1 MGRVADFETEL
12 SKRAKP
18 RYGRWHAIDLHNH
31 TPRSADYQYHEA
43 DVEQRLAERI
53 RDANISVVMF
63 TDHGQLP
70 EPGFVERLN
79 NATGRLVLRG
89 AELNIFVDAWD
100 KPEGKVGKA
109 LFFHLLVGFDPSSA
123 ASPEYWMTEIHRRC
137 SPETRELQGRKLH
150 GISASIATLCEV
162 LQDADAL
169 LIPAHLHSTPN
180 AFRSRSI
187 DDIYSDPVFLKHAR
201 EHFTALEVTS
211 EKTAAYFDGKHEE
224 TGRLHKACIQSS
236 DSHHPDMLG
245 WRMSHIQLQELTYR
259 QLKTGLELPFR
270 CSLQP
275 PTPPGNHIAGLHVQG
290 QFISDLWLSFSPY
303 CNAFIGVKGSG
314 KTSLLESLRFVLGA
328 DVPESKSQV
337 VNEHLSA
344 ILGAGGK
351 VTALVRRADGTKLLI
366 ERSFAD
372 KAFAVTFD
380 DDRSER
386 FTHAESLQFPSYIL
400 GWHEIEQAATDINIR
415 RLYMDT
421 IAGKEQVRAFTEQ
434 AEAAAAGIKNDHER
448 AASAYH
454 SFTQLEQQVARLKEL
469 RRGLKELTD
478 SNLIELRNQFQS
490 ATEHRET
497 LRATL
502 TRLQDARKNAKPHL
516 ESILAGFDR
525 RTLEG
530 ESPLAESV
538 SRARAL
544 MDNLI
549 GQIAAIGTSFE
560 GNLAQAIA
568 ELEIQIARADA
579 EFLAFSERYSERV
592 TSLSAEQRALLDSH
606 RKVMEE
612 TANLPTLERERDNAR
627 ELVVSMLHGLIE
639 RCDAVTTSLE
649 KRSSLRRTKIDEF
662 GNQLTPFGVRMAVI
676 SLQMPKRFQ
685 ELTQRYSEGTRVCN
699 ELRSSFSGGRWH
711 HSLKRAYE
719 SLLENLL
726 AGYSLFFRSSEFSF
740 FVSVFEDDD
749 LQIELKVGQGT
760 TDFRGIGQISAGQRC
775 TAIFPILLKQQSG
788 PLVVDQP
795 EDNLDNRHIA
805 SAIAPVVVEDKKS
818 RQIMFTS
825 HNANLVV
832 LSDPELIVTF
842 ESDGTTGRIEEQG
855 FLATPTSPITK
866 HVVDILD
873 GGEQALALRRRKYS
887 QSVRP

>member
-1 MGRVADFETEL
+1 MGRVAEFEAEL
-12 SKRAKP
+12 NKRAKP
-18 RYGRWHAIDLHNH
+18 RYGKWHAIDLHNH
-31 TPRSADYQYHEA
+31 TPLSPDYEYHET
-43 DVEQRLAERI
+43 DVEDRLAQRI
-53 RDANISVVMF
+53 RDANLSVIMF
-63 TDHGQLP
+63 TDHGRLP
-70 EPGFVERLN
+70 KADFVKRISDS
-79 NATGRLVLRG
+79 TGRLILRG

-100 KPEGKVGKA
+100 KPESKVDKA
-109 LFFHLLVGFDPSSA
+109 LFFHLLVGFDPSSS
-123 ASPEYWMTEIHRRC
+123 ASPDYWMTDIQRKC
-137 SPETRELQGRKLH
+137 NAETRMSQGQELH
-150 GISASIATLCEV
+150 GISASVTTLFSV
-162 LQDADAL
+162 LQDANAL

-187 DDIYSDPVFLKHAR
+187 DDIYADPVFLKHAR

-211 EKTAAYFDGKHEE
+211 EKTAAFFDGNHDE
-224 TGRLHKACIQSS
+224 TGRLHKTCIHSS
-236 DSHHPDMLG
+236 DSHHPDKLG
-245 WRMSHIQLQELTYR
+245 WRPSYLQLQELTYE

-270 CSLQP
+270 CSLQAP
-275 PTPPGNHIAGLHVQG
+275 ALPANYIVGVHVHG

-328 DVPESKSQV
+328 DVPESKAPV
-337 VNEHLSA
+337 VNEHLNA
-344 ILGAGGK
+344 ILGPGGK

-372 KAFAVTFD
+372 KAFLVTFD
-380 DDRSER
+380 DDRTDR

-434 AEAAAAGIKNDHER
+434 AEVAAAGIKNDHER
-448 AASAYH
+448 AASAYS

-478 SNLIELRNQFQS
+478 SNLIDLRNQYQS

-497 LRATL
+497 LRTTL
-502 TRLQDARKNAKPHL
+502 TRLQDARKNAKPHF
-516 ESILAGFDR
+516 ESLLAGFDR
-525 RTLEG
+525 RTLQG
-530 ESPLAESV
+530 ESPLGQSVGTALEIMDDVLSQIGYSGESV
-538 SRARAL
+538 E
-544 MDNLI
+544 
-549 GQIAAIGTSFE
+549 AI
-560 GNLAQAIA
+560 LAQALTS
-568 ELEIQIARADA
+568 LETQIEKADE
-579 EFLAFSERYSERV
+579 EFRAFSERYSERV
-592 TSLSAEQRALLDSH
+592 SSLSPEQRSLLESH

-627 ELVVSMLHGLIE
+627 QLVEALLRGLIE
-639 RCDAVTTSLE
+639 RCDAVTISLE
-649 KRSSLRRTKIDEF
+649 KRSALRREKVEQF
-662 GNQLTPFGVRMAVI
+662 GDQLKSFGVRMALI
-676 SLQMPKRFQ
+676 SLQMPKQFQ
-685 ELTQRYSEGTRVCN
+685 EYSQRYSEGTRVCN
-699 ELRSSFSGGRWH
+699 ELRSNYSDRCWH
-711 HSLKRAYE
+711 QSLKRAYE
-719 SLLENLL
+719 SLLRDLL
-726 AGYSLFFRSSEFSF
+726 AGYSLFFRTSEFSF

-749 LQIELKVGQGT
+749 LQIELKVGSGES
-760 TDFRGIGQISAGQRC
+760 DYRGIGQISAGQRC

-805 SAIAPVVVEDKKS
+805 TAIAPVVVHDKKA

-842 ESDGTTGRIEEQG
+842 ESDGTKGRIEERG
-855 FLATPTSPITK
+855 FLATPLSPITK

-887 QSVRP
+887 KGVRQ